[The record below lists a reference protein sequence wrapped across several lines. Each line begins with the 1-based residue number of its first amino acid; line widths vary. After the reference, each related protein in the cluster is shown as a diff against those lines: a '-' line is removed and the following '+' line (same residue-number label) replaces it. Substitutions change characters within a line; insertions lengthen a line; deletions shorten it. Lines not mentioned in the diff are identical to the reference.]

1 MPRHTEAQL
10 EAIPRMQGL
19 QAQLRQFTQHN
30 YKDIKK
36 LHVYLDEIDRRRG
49 TSWRE
54 LFSYL
59 DIHE

>member
-1 MPRHTEAQL
+1 MPTRTLEQQ

-19 QAQLRQFTQHN
+19 QAQLKQVQKHN
-30 YKDIKK
+30 YADIKK

-49 TSWRE
+49 TKWRE

-59 DIHE
+59 DINE